1 MTDASG
7 ERVIAHVDM
16 DAFFTAVEVMD
27 DPSLRGRPVIVGA
40 DPRNG
45 AGRGVVS
52 AASYEARRFGVHSA
66 MPISQ
71 AYRLCPGAAF
81 LPGRMRRYG
90 EVSGQVMAVLE
101 GFTPLVEQ
109 VSVDEAFLDLSG
121 CRRLWGDAHQTGA
134 RIKAAVRQ
142 RTGLTASVGIGPNK
156 LVAKIASDLR
166 KPDGLVVVAAGDA
179 RAFLAPL
186 PIRRLW
192 GVGPAT
198 EAALLQ
204 LGVGEIGQLA
214 ALDPAALAAR
224 FGESGRWLQRCA
236 AGEDDDPVSGG
247 RGEKSL
253 GAELTFDRDTA
264 DREQIVRT
272 LLELCDR
279 VAARLRRQGLRGRTI
294 TLKLRYQ
301 GFETHTHRAT
311 VAEGLDETIGL
322 YTAARGLLQ
331 AHGDRTRPLR
341 LVGVTVTNFG
351 GSGRPPD
358 LFAADDPLRGR
369 RRTVDAAVDTV
380 RERFGRRA
388 VVRARTL
395 RRDAS

>member
-1 MTDASG
+1 MPPAAPAD
-7 ERVIAHVDM
+7 RIIAHVDM

-45 AGRGVVS
+45 KGRGVVA
-52 AASYEARRFGVHSA
+52 AASYEARRYGVHSA

-71 AYRLCPGAAF
+71 AFRLCPRGVY
-81 LPGRMRRYG
+81 LPGRMGRYQ
-90 EVSGQVMAVLE
+90 EVSDQVMAVLE
-101 GFTPLVEQ
+101 GFTPVVEQ

-121 CRRLWGDAHQTGA
+121 CRRLWGDGRETGA
-134 RIKAAVRQ
+134 RIKAEVRG

-166 KPDGLVVVAAGDA
+166 KPDGLVVVSAAEA
-179 RAFLAPL
+179 RAFLSPL

-198 EAALLQ
+198 EAALHK
-204 LGVGEIGQLA
+204 LGIREVGQLA
-214 ALDPAALAAR
+214 ALDPAALATR
-224 FGESGRWLQRCA
+224 FGESGRWLHSCA
-236 AGEDDDPVSGG
+236 NGLDDDPVSAG
-247 RGEKSL
+247 RAEKSL

-264 DREQIVRT
+264 DPGQLDRT

-279 VAARLRRQGLRGRTI
+279 VAARLRRQGLRGRTV

-301 GFETHTHRAT
+301 GFETHTHRTA
-311 VAEGLDETIGL
+311 VPEGLDETIGL
-322 YTAARGLLQ
+322 YASARGLLR
-331 AHGDRTRPLR
+331 ANCDRARKLR
-341 LVGVTVTNFG
+341 LIGVTVADFDVRD
-351 GSGRPPD
+351 RPPD
-358 LFAADDPLRGR
+358 LFSAADPLSGKR
-369 RRTVDAAVDTV
+369 RSVETAVDTV

-395 RRDAS
+395 RRDV

>member
-1 MTDASG
+1 MTDASAR
-7 ERVIAHVDM
+7 RVIAHVDM
-16 DAFFTAVEVMD
+16 DAFFTAVEVRD
-27 DPSLRGRPVIVGA
+27 DPALRGRPVIVGA

-45 AGRGVVS
+45 AGRGVVA
-52 AASYEARRFGVHSA
+52 AASYEARRYGVHSA

-71 AYRLCPGAAF
+71 AFRLCPRGVF
-81 LPGRMRRYG
+81 LPGRMRRYS
-90 EVSGQVMAVLE
+90 EVSDQVMAVLA

-121 CRRLWGDAHQTGA
+121 CRRLWGDDREAGT

-142 RTGLTASVGIGPNK
+142 CTGLTASVGIGPNK

-166 KPDGLVVVAAGDA
+166 KPDGLVVVADGEA

-198 EAALLQ
+198 EAALSQ
-204 LGVGEIGQLA
+204 LGVREIGQLA

-224 FGESGRWLQRCA
+224 FGESGRWLHRCA
-236 AGEDDDPVSGG
+236 VGEDDDAVTDG

-253 GAELTFDRDTA
+253 GAELTFERDTA
-264 DREQIVRT
+264 DREQVVRT

-279 VAARLRRQGLRGRTI
+279 VAARLRRQGLRGRTV

-301 GFETHTHRAT
+301 GFETHTHRLTA
-311 VAEGLDETIGL
+311 AEGLDETIGL

-331 AHGDRTRPLR
+331 AHGDRTRQLR
-341 LVGVTVTNFG
+341 LIGVTVTNFG
-351 GSGRPPD
+351 RSERPPD
-358 LFAADDPLRGR
+358 LFAAADPLRGK
-369 RRTVDAAVDTV
+369 RRTVDQAVDTV

-395 RRDAS
+395 RRDAG